1 MGFFKKIFKGI
12 GKVFKGI
19 GKVVK
24 GAFKGLGK
32 LVNKAGIFG
41 QIGLMVLSMYAG
53 PILFSKLSALAS
65 PLTSAV
71 GKGLGTV
78 GKFASGVAKSS
89 KIGRVLLQGAKKI
102 ADAALGAKKLTLDSL
117 GSIAQGTKNMITS
130 TVKAAGEK
138 IGLRATGQAVT
149 ATQAATTG
157 SGTIAAQAGS
167 DAALTSISYNPTA
180 STAAVTESAGGGG
193 YFNSVVNELG
203 NVKDSVVQNF
213 WDAGDIVRGTDPT
226 TFANTSS
233 VLGEPVTRSLTAD
246 PSSIATTSDPTMTAG
261 FKPPVDLYTPET
273 SLLQPKPTTRGA
285 AILQDA
291 GYSSNV
297 QAGFPIESPY
307 SSNVQ
312 AGFPIERGPSF
323 TADPNQFDLADFA
336 KQKPFT
342 LDKPIGSATIQQ
354 GSLPSLDFFREQ
366 GFKEDMKDIGGQVTG
381 QQIAAGVISAGQP
394 VQDAVL
400 GGARRQAVAQTGRIA
415 EELFPIT
422 GGGIPSFGDMQ
433 PYMDTSNLI
442 AEHSLAGNN
451 WQERGYNDF
460 LNQNFMNNQSDQFTF
475 GSLAA

>member
-1 MGFFKKIFKGI
+1 MAENTIYLKNQEKIIKLTEEEDKLKKSI
-12 GKVFKGI
+12 
-19 GKVVK
+19 
-24 GAFKGLGK
+24 A
-32 LVNKAGIFG
+32 AE
-41 QIGLMVLSMYAG
+41 
-53 PILFSKLSALAS
+53 
-65 PLTSAV
+65 
-71 GKGLGTV
+71 
-78 GKFASGVAKSS
+78 
-89 KIGRVLLQGAKKI
+89 AKKI

-149 ATQAATTG
+149 ATQATATG
-157 SGTIAAQAGS
+157 SGTIAAKAGS

-180 STAAVTESAGGGG
+180 STAAVTKSAGGGG

-203 NVKDSVVQNF
+203 NMKDSVVQNF
-213 WDAGDIVRGTDPT
+213 WDAGDIVRGTNPA
-226 TFANTSS
+226 TFTNTSS
-233 VLGEPVTRSLTAD
+233 VLGERSTVTRSLTAD
-246 PSSIATTSDPTMTAG
+246 PSSIATTSDPTMTAD

-291 GYSSNV
+291 GYPPNV
-297 QAGFPIESPY
+297 QAGFPIESPTFSEGASVLKDAGY
-307 SSNVQ
+307 PSNVQ

-323 TADPNQFDLADFA
+323 TADPNQFDLKDFA
-336 KQKPFT
+336 KQNPFT

-366 GFKEDMKDIGGQVTG
+366 GFKEDMTKIGGQVTG
-381 QQIAAGVISAGQP
+381 QQLAAGVISAGQP
-394 VQDAVL
+394 VEDAVL

-460 LNQNFMNNQSDQFTF
+460 LNQNFMNNKSDQFTF